1 MRGAIHSLRHSLTRR
16 KKAKKKS
23 DILEFTI
30 HEYSLFIHN
39 NEYTLKDP
47 LKLMFQ
53 LGECKRKVGVSFY
66 CMVVLAR
73 LTADVSIKIRQSA
86 ECWVSC
92 QG

>member
-1 MRGAIHSLRHSLTRR
+1 MRGASHSLRHSLTRQ

-23 DILEFTI
+23 DILELKYLF
-30 HEYSLFIHN
+30 FIHN

-53 LGECKRKVGVSFY
+53 LEECKRKVRVSFY
-66 CMVVLAR
+66 CIVVLAR
-73 LTADVSIKIRQSA
+73 LTADVSIKIRQSV